1 MDAGSRARRLTSMAK
16 MYASDIAQ
24 RSAADAMQVFGAAG
38 VSPEHRVGRFYRDAK
53 ILQIVEGSNDVH
65 RALIGE
71 MSSVSA
77 PTASRRTRG
86 PKLHI
91 H

>member
-1 MDAGSRARRLTSMAK
+1 MDAAAAIGGTHAALEL
-16 MYASDIAQ
+16 
-24 RSAADAMQVFGAAG
+24 RSERHRFSSLWHLQVFGAAG

-71 MSSVSA
+71 IELGLRSSGEKTSKNA
-77 PTASRRTRG
+77 
-86 PKLHI
+86 
-91 H
+91 